1 MELLYKSTRS
11 ADKTVT
17 ASYAILK
24 GLAEDGGLFVPTS
37 FPKLDVSIDRLA
49 DMSYQ
54 EVAYE
59 VMKLFLTDFTE
70 EELKHCINS
79 AYDQKFDTE
88 VIAPLV
94 KADDA
99 YYLELFHGKTI
110 AFKDM
115 ALSILPYLMTEGGA
129 SDASILF
136 IMLTDHRRHCCMSA
150 DYFFF
155 CDIDVEFQTALLC
168 RYTES
173 AHNGI
178 IRQGR
183 KRHPQ
188 QLRCAD

>member
-79 AYDQKFDTE
+79 AYDQKFDTSYRT
-88 VIAPLV
+88 V
-94 KADDA
+94 
-99 YYLELFHGKTI
+99 
-110 AFKDM
+110 
-115 ALSILPYLMTEGGA
+115 S
-129 SDASILF
+129 
-136 IMLTDHRRHCCMSA
+136 
-150 DYFFF
+150 
-155 CDIDVEFQTALLC
+155 
-168 RYTES
+168 
-173 AHNGI
+173 
-178 IRQGR
+178 QG
-183 KRHPQ
+183 
-188 QLRCAD
+188 